1 MRHVTGLVLAVVLA
15 AALFAGAGWGSH
27 RIDALRSG
35 GTSLASAPGGLAL
48 AALVVTGLLLGALLV
63 APAVSPLASV
73 LPGLGLL
80 AWSAYMAVSPA
91 AAARLIPMQAQS
103 VGLGFRSLL
112 ASGVL
117 ALLGTVMVI
126 PLFVPSRWRRGA
138 AADDDSYGDG
148 FERPSQTSLLQ

>member
-63 APAVSPLASV
+63 APAVSPLAV
-73 LPGLGLL
+73 AARFGLVGQAVSACLRPLASDSSHLL
-80 AWSAYMAVSPA
+80 AV
-91 AAARLIPMQAQS
+91 AARFGGTGGSACLAHLRAISSSSQS
-103 VGLGFRSLL
+103 VV
-112 ASGVL
+112 AE
-117 ALLGTVMVI
+117 
-126 PLFVPSRWRRGA
+126 PSSTRPRRGVA
-138 AADDDSYGDG
+138 P
-148 FERPSQTSLLQ
+148 EV